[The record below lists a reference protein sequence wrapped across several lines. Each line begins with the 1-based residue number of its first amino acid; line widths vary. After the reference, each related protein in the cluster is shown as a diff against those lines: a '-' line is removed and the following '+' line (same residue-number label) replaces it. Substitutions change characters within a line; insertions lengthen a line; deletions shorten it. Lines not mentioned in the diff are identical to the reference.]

1 MGPENKQKKHLL
13 HLSLLIISLLLII
26 EIGLTADLKVK
37 VTAQEADIM
46 LRPNVNS
53 KIIAK
58 VTFGTVLESDLKE
71 GKWYRVNLHPDESG
85 FVISGFIHENMV
97 EVVEEIKEA
106 PKEEKIEEK
115 KPPEIILPTVKKP
128 PVKEEKPPPIKPR
141 YAPRRRAGRASQ
153 RVFSFKAGG
162 LFYIVQA
169 GYNYKFS
176 YPYLNETFTITDS
189 VTNAS
194 AIGFDFG
201 IGFFVVKNVAIT
213 ADVNYF
219 SKGLKGKFGMSLPN
233 PYWYNDT
240 AYDEITTEPTL
251 KGFIF
256 SFGFNFY
263 PSVTGK
269 VRPYFGAG
277 ASYVNGKMDLVE
289 DGIYHESYSYWSP
302 GHSLTI
308 ISVEFKETS
317 INKFGF
323 NLRGGIDFSIT
334 DMIYVFAEGRYIF
347 AKKEVLHPMTSEY
360 FEEEKLDVNLG
371 GGSFSFGIR
380 LFF

>member
-1 MGPENKQKKHLL
+1 MEIKNSEKNLSR
-13 HLSLLIISLLLII
+13 LSLFILLLLII
-26 EIGLTADLKVK
+26 TEIILAAELKVK
-37 VTAQEADIM
+37 VTAQQADIM
-46 LRPNVNS
+46 LRPDVNS

-71 GKWYRVNLHPDESG
+71 GKWYRVNLRPDESG
-85 FVISGFIHENMV
+85 FVISGYIHENMV

-106 PKEEKIEEK
+106 PKEEKA
-115 KPPEIILPTVKKP
+115 PEITPPAVKEP

-141 YAPRRRAGRASQ
+141 YAPRRRAPQRA
-153 RVFSFKAGG
+153 FSFKAGG

-189 VTNAS
+189 ATNAS

-219 SKGLKGKFGMSLPN
+219 SKGLKGEFGMSLPN
-233 PYWYNDT
+233 PYWYNDI
-240 AYDEITTEPTL
+240 AHDEITTQPTL
-251 KGFIF
+251 KEFIF

-277 ASYVNGKMDLVE
+277 ASYVNGKMDLVK

-308 ISVEFKETS
+308 ASVEFKETS

-323 NLRGGIDFSIT
+323 NLRGGIDYSIT
-334 DMIYVFAEGRYIF
+334 DMIYVFAEGKYIF
-347 AKKEVLHPMTSEY
+347 AKKEVPHLMTSEY
-360 FEEEKLDVNLG
+360 FEEEKLDINLG

-380 LFF
+380 LYF